1 MKTFLLIFI
10 FVLAVILTFSLMTSE
25 KHVFAFK
32 PYLYKE
38 ITFKTNI
45 PYIYPYNSS
54 ISKENNE
61 YVVYTRFDNSGG
73 IINKIKH
80 FFGTP
85 RNIHFGISRFD
96 EDFNLISQN
105 TIQHHTPNC
114 ILEDLRVFFFRN
126 KKYFIGTLWNG
137 NFCPVIT
144 DEFYQIYDIVDQN
157 LKKYVGDK
165 NFSPIQINNELC
177 FIKNHNPLEI
187 LKVTRINNDE
197 HMVHTELLFSS
208 KRREDLPELRGNTE
222 YMYIEGELGENN
234 GKYLGITH
242 VRILHHKYIHYLTL
256 INASDLNNIYIEKIS
271 KPMCFMGNCGIEF
284 VMGFIESFDRQNFI
298 ITLGKNDTSA
308 HVIFL
313 SKKELFANL

>member
-85 RNIHFGISRFD
+85 RNVHFGISRFD
-96 EDFNLISQN
+96 KHFNLISQN
-105 TIQHHTPNC
+105 T
-114 ILEDLRVFFFRN
+114 
-126 KKYFIGTLWNG
+126 
-137 NFCPVIT
+137 
-144 DEFYQIYDIVDQN
+144 
-157 LKKYVGDK
+157 
-165 NFSPIQINNELC
+165 
-177 FIKNHNPLEI
+177 
-187 LKVTRINNDE
+187 
-197 HMVHTELLFSS
+197 
-208 KRREDLPELRGNTE
+208 
-222 YMYIEGELGENN
+222 
-234 GKYLGITH
+234 
-242 VRILHHKYIHYLTL
+242 
-256 INASDLNNIYIEKIS
+256 
-271 KPMCFMGNCGIEF
+271 
-284 VMGFIESFDRQNFI
+284 DR
-298 ITLGKNDTSA
+298 KS
-308 HVIFL
+308 VV
-313 SKKELFANL
+313 